1 MTVRNARSCKITI
14 YGGATNAPP
23 QSPISATAQPSAA
36 QTGSHMKI
44 RDSVA
49 FVTGANRG
57 LGLAFVQELLAAG
70 ARKVYAAARDPKS
83 ITLAGATPASL
94 DVTKPES
101 VAAAA
106 RAFTDVNL
114 LINNAGICLW
124 SGFLSPNAV
133 DTARAEMETNYF
145 GPLLLSRAF
154 APVLKQNGGGVVVNV
169 LSFLSWVSI
178 PDAGS
183 YCASKSA
190 AWALTNWLRTGLR
203 QQGTRVIGVHPG
215 LMDTEMVTQLTLPKV
230 KPADVVRQVF
240 SAIETGPDEVLADT
254 IARQVKVGLSKEP
267 GIYLNFNAER
277 DLATAA

>member
-1 MTVRNARSCKITI
+1 
-14 YGGATNAPP
+14 
-23 QSPISATAQPSAA
+23 
-36 QTGSHMKI
+36 MKI

-70 ARKVYAAARDPKS
+70 ARKVYAAARDLKGV
-83 ITLAGATPASL
+83 TLAGATPASL
-94 DVTKPES
+94 DVTKLES
-101 VAAAA
+101 VAGAA

-154 APVLKQNGGGVVVNV
+154 APILKQNGGGVMVNV

-178 PDAGS
+178 PDAGT

-215 LMDTEMVTQLTLPKV
+215 LMDTEMVSQLTLPKV
-230 KPADVVRQVF
+230 KPVDVVRQVF
-240 SAIETGPDEVLADT
+240 SAIETGPDEVLADA
-254 IARQVKVGLSKEP
+254 IARQVKAGLSKKP
-267 GIYLNFNAER
+267 GIYLNFNPER